1 MIDTL
6 FCSVTQKGYDESGLQ
21 TTNAQDEEFVSRVD
35 KLQVPLKIKQ
45 RQKEEDAVRIE
56 DTEWLVKEFER

>member
-1 MIDTL
+1 L
-6 FCSVTQKGYDESGLQ
+6 

-35 KLQVPLKIKQ
+35 KLQVPLKIKR

-56 DTEWLVKEFER
+56 DTEWSVKEIER

>member
-1 MIDTL
+1 L
-6 FCSVTQKGYDESGLQ
+6 

-45 RQKEEDAVRIE
+45 RQKEEDPVRIE
-56 DTEWLVKEFER
+56 DTEWLVKEIER

>member
-1 MIDTL
+1 M
-6 FCSVTQKGYDESGLQ
+6 
-21 TTNAQDEEFVSRVD
+21 NARDQEFASRVD

-56 DTEWLVKEFER
+56 DTEWLVKELKDKGLPQRGIYLTRHHRAI

>member
-1 MIDTL
+1 M
-6 FCSVTQKGYDESGLQ
+6 

-56 DTEWLVKEFER
+56 DTEWLVKEIER

>member
-1 MIDTL
+1 M
-6 FCSVTQKGYDESGLQ
+6 

-45 RQKEEDAVRIE
+45 RQKEEDIVRNE
-56 DTEWLVKEFER
+56 DTEWLVKEIER